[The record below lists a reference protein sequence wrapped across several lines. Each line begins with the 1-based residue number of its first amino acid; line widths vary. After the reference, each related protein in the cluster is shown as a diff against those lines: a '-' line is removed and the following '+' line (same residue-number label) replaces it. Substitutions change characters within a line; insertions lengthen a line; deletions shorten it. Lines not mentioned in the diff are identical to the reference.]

1 MNTVVELKSPERSP
15 IVPAQDIGEAVH
27 NMLERGWTRLEY
39 PSISR
44 RFEQLVS
51 SFIAMIGDEMRDQYV
66 ITDTRELDTD
76 GEPDLGLIFK
86 AKGQVKPRPRP
97 DEIAEGRLRYD
108 STKAVHHYNPRLL
121 AYLGRTPGVLE
132 KHAEFF
138 LESARLHASTVLL
151 VIELAEEM
159 DRRMPGY
166 GFADRVRM
174 MEWEHKSRLLHY
186 ECDGPTQEIATRH
199 RDKCFITPHARS
211 SRGGLW
217 LVDNRDTIVPD
228 AEETRANSV
237 LLFFSRQAWEITRG
251 KLKGIVHGVKDTT
264 FNDLVGRTP
273 RQTLVSFV
281 KAHTTEED
289 RAWAK
294 DNMSQLNIPAHV
306 DRFANT

>member
-1 MNTVVELKSPERSP
+1 MNTVVKLKNVERTE
-15 IVPAQDIGEAVH
+15 IVPAQDVGEAVH

-51 SFIAMIGDEMRDQYV
+51 SFIAMISDEARDQYV
-66 ITDTRELDTD
+66 ITDPRELDAD
-76 GEPDLGLIFK
+76 GEPDLGLMFK
-86 AKGQVKPRPRP
+86 AKGQLKPQPRP

-108 STKAVHHYNPRLL
+108 STKAVHHFNPRLL
-121 AYLGRTPGVLE
+121 AYLGRTPGIIE

-138 LESARLHASTVLL
+138 LESARLHAATALL

-166 GFADRVRM
+166 DFAGRVRM
-174 MEWEHKSRLLHY
+174 METVHKSRLLHY

-199 RDKCFITPHARS
+199 RDKCFITPHVRS

-217 LVDNRDTIVPD
+217 LVDSEDTIVPD

-237 LLFFSRQAWEITRG
+237 LLFFGRHAWEITRG
-251 KLKGIVHGVKDTT
+251 RLKGIVHGVKDTT
-264 FNDLVGRTP
+264 FGDLIGRTP
-273 RQTLVSFV
+273 RQTLVSFMH
-281 KAHTTEED
+281 AHTTAED

-306 DRFANT
+306 ERFAQS

>member
-1 MNTVVELKSPERSP
+1 MNTVVKLKSVERSP
-15 IVPAQDIGEAVH
+15 IVPAEDVGEAVH
-27 NMLERGWTRLEY
+27 NMLAHGWTRLEY

-44 RFEQLVS
+44 RFEQLIS
-51 SFIAMIGDEMRDQYV
+51 SFITMINDEMRNQYV
-66 ITDTRELDTD
+66 ISDARELDGD

-86 AKGQVKPRPRP
+86 AKGQLKLNPRP

-108 STKAVHHYNPRLL
+108 STKAVHHFNPRLL
-121 AYLGRTPGVLE
+121 AYLGRTSGVIE

-138 LESARLHASTVLL
+138 LESARLHAATVLL

-166 GFADRVRM
+166 NFAERVRM
-174 MEWEHKSRLLHY
+174 MEYEHKSRLLHY
-186 ECDGPTQEIATRH
+186 LCDGPTQAIATRH

-217 LVDNRDTIVPD
+217 LVDSKDMIVPD
-228 AEETRANSV
+228 AEETRANSI

-264 FNDLVGRTP
+264 FDDLVGRTP

-281 KAHTTEED
+281 KAHTTDED

-306 DRFANT
+306 NRFAQE